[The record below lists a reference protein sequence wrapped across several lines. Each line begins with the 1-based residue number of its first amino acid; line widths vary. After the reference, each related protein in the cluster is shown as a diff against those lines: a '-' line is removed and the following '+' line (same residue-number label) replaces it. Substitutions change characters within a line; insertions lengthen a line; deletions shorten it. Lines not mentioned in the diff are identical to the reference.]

1 MIKLTKNET
10 AVYAA
15 LRTAATA
22 EDVAVIVE
30 MKKAA
35 VLGVLASLMKKE
47 VVVAQEVEAGNM
59 FARTEAEV
67 ELYVE
72 PAAEVKEEPK
82 QEVKEEPK
90 QEVKEEPKQ
99 EVKEQKEEKV
109 FDNHL
114 TKDGKPKKVTNAM
127 RVRDKIA
134 EVKAHLDNAEGHA
147 QVMQYCME
155 VLGQT
160 KQLAKAY
167 VSENWGKV
175 KI

>member
-15 LRTAATA
+15 LSTAATA

-47 VVVAQEVEAGNM
+47 VVVAQEGEAGKM

-90 QEVKEEPKQ
+90 QE
-99 EVKEQKEEKV
+99 
-109 FDNHL
+109 
-114 TKDGKPKKVTNAM
+114 GKPKKVTNAM

>member
-47 VVVAQEVEAGNM
+47 VVVAQEGEAGKM

-72 PAAEVKEEPK
+72 PAA
-82 QEVKEEPK
+82 EVKEEPK

>member
-15 LRTAATA
+15 LSTAATA

-47 VVVAQEVEAGNM
+47 VVVAQEGEAGKM

-72 PAAEVKEEPK
+72 PAAEPKE
-82 QEVKEEPK
+82 
-90 QEVKEEPKQ
+90 EVKEEPKQ